1 MTKLITRYFDS
12 AEKARKARH
21 ELLYRRGVSPQI
33 VRLFEDADG
42 LAVRLTGLQVAKK
55 TADTYQKHVAGGG
68 AVLMVAAGYKPLG
81 VAGIVRE
88 VTADMG
94 AVDLGDLVQE
104 VEVED
109 VRPPTLSVLRGHP
122 LMMTRPRDPYATN
135 FYMANWPIP
144 LISRRKPFKEMLFEP
159 HARMADF
166 ILPLTNRRK
175 PYTESSIPRHGRMAN
190 FPIPLISRRKPN
202 TNSIIPRHG
211 RMANFPIPLINRR
224 KPYTGSLIGR
234 HTRMANWPFP
244 HLINGKSTNSL
255 MPNGPRM
262 ANFPISLL
270 SDRKPNTA
278 SIIPRHG
285 RMANFILPLISKRK
299 PNTASAIPK
308 HGRMADMFL
317 PLVIKS
323 GDAASPGRES
333 GFSFSKTFGMPT
345 LIRR

>member
-42 LAVRLTGLQVAKK
+42 LAVRLTGLRVAKK
-55 TADTYQKHVAGGG
+55 TAETYQKHVAGGG

-109 VRPPTLSVLRGHP
+109 VRPPTLSILRGEP

-135 FYMANWPIP
+135 FDMANWPIP

-190 FPIPLISRRKPN
+190 FPI
-202 TNSIIPRHG
+202 
-211 RMANFPIPLINRR
+211 
-224 KPYTGSLIGR
+224 GSEC
-234 HTRMANWPFP
+234 
-244 HLINGKSTNSL
+244 
-255 MPNGPRM
+255 GP
-262 ANFPISLL
+262 
-270 SDRKPNTA
+270 TA
-278 SIIPRHG
+278 
-285 RMANFILPLISKRK
+285 MQF
-299 PNTASAIPK
+299 
-308 HGRMADMFL
+308 
-317 PLVIKS
+317 V
-323 GDAASPGRES
+323 
-333 GFSFSKTFGMPT
+333 
-345 LIRR
+345 

>member
-12 AEKARKARH
+12 AEKARAASH
-21 ELLYRRGVSPQI
+21 ELLYRRGVSAQI
-33 VRLFEDADG
+33 VHLFEDADG
-42 LAVRLTGLQVAKK
+42 LAVRLTGAQVAKK
-55 TADTYQKHVAGGG
+55 TAETYQKRMGDGG
-68 AVLMVAAGYKPLG
+68 AVLLVEAGYKPLG

-94 AVDLGDLVQE
+94 AADLGDLVQE
-104 VEVED
+104 VVVED
-109 VRPPTLSVLRGHP
+109 TRRPSLSIWRGQP

-135 FYMANWPIP
+135 FYMANWPLP

-175 PYTESSIPRHGRMAN
+175 PYTESSISRHGRMAN
-190 FPIPLISRRKPN
+190 FPIPLISCRKPN

-211 RMANFPIPLINRR
+211 RMANFPIPLTNRR
-224 KPYTGSLIGR
+224 TPFTGTMIGR

-255 MPNGPRM
+255 IPKGPRM
-262 ANFPISLL
+262 ANFPMPLL
-270 SDRKPNTA
+270 SDRKPYTESA
-278 SIIPRHG
+278 IPRHG
-285 RMANFILPLISKRK
+285 RMANFLLPLISKRK
-299 PNTASAIPK
+299 PYTESAIPK

-317 PLVIKS
+317 PLILKS
-323 GDAASPGRES
+323 GATASPGRDT
-333 GFSFSKTFGMPT
+333 GFSLSKAFGMPT